1 MSRLKLFLKSINIKR
16 VNNLRLI
23 VPDNFKDVGTKVND
37 NINKI
42 KGTNIDYIVDPNLV
56 RFNNGD
62 GKCTFEESIITL
74 FLLHFILQPNL
85 FKISIIIWVSNES
98 GWS

>member
-23 VPDNFKDVGTKVND
+23 VPDNFKEVGTKVND

-56 RFNNGD
+56 RFNNGE
-62 GKCTFEESIITL
+62 GKCTFE
-74 FLLHFILQPNL
+74 FIY
-85 FKISIIIWVSNES
+85 
-98 GWS
+98 